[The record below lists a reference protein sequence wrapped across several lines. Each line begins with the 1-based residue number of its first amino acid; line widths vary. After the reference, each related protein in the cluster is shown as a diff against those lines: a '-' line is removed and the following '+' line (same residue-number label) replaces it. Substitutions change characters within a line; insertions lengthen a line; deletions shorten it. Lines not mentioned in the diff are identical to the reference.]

1 MAGFSFGTKKG
12 SSWAVARTRFARAT
26 ATFQARAWQ
35 ATRSAGLLFEREVKL
50 GLAKGAPGGK
60 TFKPLSPLTVVT
72 RGGGTPKP
80 LLDRGQQGL
89 LGSIRTTED
98 KRRLAVF
105 VGVHRTSKNADG
117 TTLMNVALAQEF
129 GTKPF
134 VIQVTPKMRKFFWA
148 ISLKS
153 GGKIRPL
160 RPSTTT
166 IMHPGIPA
174 RPFMQ
179 PTLEAIRPKL
189 VAVIGAAIGTAI

>member
-1 MAGFSFGTKKG
+1 MAGFSFGTKKS
-12 SSWAVARTRFARAT
+12 SSWAIARNRFARAT
-26 ATFQARAWQ
+26 ATFQARAWL
-35 ATRSAGLLFEREVKL
+35 ATKRAGLLFEREVKL

-60 TFKPLSPLTVVT
+60 TLKPLSPFTVVI

-89 LGSIRTTED
+89 LGSIKTTED

-105 VGVHRTSKNADG
+105 VGVHRTAKNADG
-117 TTLMNVALAQEF
+117 TTLMNVALAHEF
-129 GTKPF
+129 GVDRF
-134 VIQVTPKMRKFFWA
+134 VIKVTPKMRKFFWA
-148 ISLKS
+148 ISIKS

-160 RPSTTT
+160 RPRTRT

-189 VAVIGAAIGTAI
+189 GAVIGTAIGTAI